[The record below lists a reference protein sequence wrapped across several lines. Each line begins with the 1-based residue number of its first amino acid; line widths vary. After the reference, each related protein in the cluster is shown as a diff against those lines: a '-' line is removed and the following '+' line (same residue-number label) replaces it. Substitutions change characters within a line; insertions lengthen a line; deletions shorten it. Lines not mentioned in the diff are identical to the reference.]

1 MGKKSKELGG
11 DVRQMIIESYRSNKN
26 ISELSRI
33 FGIPRRTVGSVIKK
47 FHEFGSVENR
57 SGRGRKRLFSDRD
70 TTQLSRVVKQN
81 RRRPLQDITTIIN
94 ECKDHTFCT
103 KTVQR
108 KLNELG

>member
-47 FHEFGSVENR
+47 NS
-57 SGRGRKRLFSDRD
+57 
-70 TTQLSRVVKQN
+70 
-81 RRRPLQDITTIIN
+81 
-94 ECKDHTFCT
+94 
-103 KTVQR
+103 
-108 KLNELG
+108 

>member
-47 FHEFGSVENR
+47 FMN
-57 SGRGRKRLFSDRD
+57 LA
-70 TTQLSRVVKQN
+70 L
-81 RRRPLQDITTIIN
+81 
-94 ECKDHTFCT
+94 
-103 KTVQR
+103 
-108 KLNELG
+108 